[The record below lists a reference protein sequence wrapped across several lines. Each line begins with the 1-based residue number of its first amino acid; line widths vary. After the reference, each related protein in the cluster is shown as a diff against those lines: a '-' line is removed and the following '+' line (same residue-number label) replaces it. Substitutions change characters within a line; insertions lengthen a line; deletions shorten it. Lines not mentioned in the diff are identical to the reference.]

1 MTNPWIPG
9 TAKKSGFT
17 LIELLVV
24 IAIIGILAA
33 AVLTRLDQAQAQA
46 RDTQRISDM
55 RQIRTALEMYF
66 VDYGHYPDETVGV
79 NHRGEFIGVGDTID
93 TLLSPYLNPVP
104 RDPRH
109 DGVVHF
115 YAYDPRHDISICPNS
130 TDFVDKISEGVV
142 FGFNRSESGR
152 SYLKGTCIGQD
163 INLGNADFNE
173 AIYPYRYGMP
183 LTP

>member
-1 MTNPWIPG
+1 MILI
-9 TAKKSGFT
+9 AEKKKMFVRSSKGFT

-55 RQIRTALEMYF
+55 RQIRTALELFYNANGRYPNPTDGVLNSGQF
-66 VDYGHYPDETVGV
+66 V
-79 NHRGEFIGVGDTID
+79 GVGDAID
-93 TLLSPYLNPVP
+93 TALAPYLNPVP

-109 DGVVHF
+109 DGSVYF
-115 YAYDPRHDISICPNS
+115 YSYDPQHMISNCPDN
-130 TDFVDKISEGVV
+130 TQIACGVV

-152 SYLKGTCIGQD
+152 SYSKGTCIGGD
-163 INLGNADFNE
+163 RNLHNADFNE
-173 AIYPYRYGMP
+173 AIYPWP
-183 LTP
+183 